1 MFRTAKEGHPMR
13 ATSRIFVRG
22 ALFLVLAANQALYG
36 HAQVS
41 NLNVGVGA
49 GSGGEVPV
57 ATWQN
62 GPQKPSLPDRARGLL
77 ARNPVTWGWSKWRGR
92 NQKADAAKQVVTSHQ
107 DRIAL
112 ANPTGPPS
120 VDLLVAAA
128 EVSEKSGAIE
138 QARRQYQDAL
148 AAHPNHAGVLLA
160 AAHMEDRQ
168 GHLRIAE
175 QLYRRLVDANSKDPT
190 AFNDLGL
197 CLARQ
202 GRLDESAEA
211 IHVAVALQPAKQRY
225 RNNLATVFVEMYR
238 DQEALQQLT
247 AVHGPA
253 IAHFNLGHLLARRGR
268 TQDAA
273 AHLATVSRTDARGTQ
288 AQFPVGTLAAGQSG
302 RGAVVANGGNLMDR
316 QATINGPGKSV
327 TQSVS
332 STDSAAWQQRRV
344 AGLRL
349 LPPVNPGPRYRN
361 PQYR

>member
-1 MFRTAKEGHPMR
+1 MR

-22 ALFLVLAANQALYG
+22 ALFLVLVANQALYE
-36 HAQVS
+36 HAQAS
-41 NLNVGVGA
+41 NLNVGAGA
-49 GSGGEVPV
+49 ESGGEAPA

-62 GPQKPSLPDRARGLL
+62 GPQKPSLSDRARELL

-92 NQKADAAKQVVTSHQ
+92 KQGADAAKQVVTSHQ

-148 AAHPNHAGVLLA
+148 AAHPNHAGALLA

-168 GHLRIAE
+168 GRLRIAE
-175 QLYRRLVDANSKDPT
+175 QLYRRLVEANSKDPT

-202 GRLDESAEA
+202 GRLEESAEA
-211 IHVAVALQPAKQRY
+211 LHIAVALQPAKQRY
-225 RNNLATVFVEMYR
+225 RNNLATVFVEMHR

-268 TQDAA
+268 PQDTAA
-273 AHLATVSRTDARGTQ
+273 PLATVSRADARMTQ
-288 AQFPVGTLAAGQSG
+288 AQFPVATLAGAQSG
-302 RGAVVANGGNLMDR
+302 RGAVVGNSGNLMGR
-316 QATINGPGKSV
+316 QATISGPGEPV

-332 STDSAAWQQRRV
+332 SSDSAALEQRRV

-349 LPPVNPGPRYRN
+349 LPPVNPGSRYRN